1 MFTAFISIF
10 KAEPEFDPTLDIAT
24 AALNERVAHMFWK
37 PGIEPQ
43 SPAREMKRVNLVK
56 NELSRSTAIAA

>member
-1 MFTAFISIF
+1 MFTAFISMF
-10 KAEPEFDPTLDIAT
+10 KAEPETNPTLELAN

-37 PGIEPQ
+37 PGIEPHT
-43 SPAREMKRVNLVK
+43 PAREMKRVNLVK